1 MGRPLL
7 PQCATRKDLVWYVER
22 FANTKTRSNKR
33 QRDWERQY
41 TGPSFIR
48 DKGKDKD
55 KYETRIFLA
64 TNAKIRQKTKTK
76 PRGQNSGQCKDLFI
90 RGTKFDE
97 RCKLYTVKRS
107 KVIFLEQG
115 IIIK

>member
-7 PQCATRKDLVWYVER
+7 PQCATRKDLVLCVER
-22 FANTKTRSNKR
+22 FANNKMNTKTRSNKR

-41 TGPSFIR
+41 TGPSFII

-64 TNAKIRQKTKTK
+64 INAKIRQKTKTK
-76 PRGQNSGQCKDLFI
+76 PRATVDDAKTYLSEQQNLPKG
-90 RGTKFDE
+90 
-97 RCKLYTVKRS
+97 VKRS
-107 KVIFLEQG
+107 KVIFPEQG
-115 IIIK
+115 IVKE

>member
-7 PQCATRKDLVWYVER
+7 PQSATRKDLVLYVER

-76 PRGQNSGQCKDLFI
+76 PRA
-90 RGTKFDE
+90 
-97 RCKLYTVKRS
+97 TVDNAKAS
-107 KVIFLEQG
+107 LSEEPNMPKGVNFTL
-115 IIIK
+115 

>member
-7 PQCATRKDLVWYVER
+7 PQCATRKDLVLYVVR

-41 TGPSFIR
+41 TGPSYIR
-48 DKGKDKD
+48 DKDKDKD

-76 PRGQNSGQCKDLFI
+76 PRATVDNAKTYLSEQQNLPKG
-90 RGTKFDE
+90 
-97 RCKLYTVKRS
+97 VKRS
-107 KVIFLEQG
+107 KVIFPEQG
-115 IIIK
+115 IVKE

>member
-7 PQCATRKDLVWYVER
+7 PQCATRKDLVLYVER
-22 FANTKTRSNKR
+22 LANTKMNTKTRSNKR

-48 DKGKDKD
+48 DKEKDKD

-64 TNAKIRQKTKTK
+64 INAKIRQKTKTK
-76 PRGQNSGQCKDLFI
+76 PRATVDNAKTYLSEEQNLPKG
-90 RGTKFDE
+90 
-97 RCKLYTVKRS
+97 VKRS
-107 KVIFLEQG
+107 KVIFPEQG
-115 IIIK
+115 IVKE

>member
-7 PQCATRKDLVWYVER
+7 PQCATRKDLVLYVER
-22 FANTKTRSNKR
+22 FANTKMNTKTRSNKR

-48 DKGKDKD
+48 DKEKDKD

-64 TNAKIRQKTKTK
+64 TNAKIRHKTKTK
-76 PRGQNSGQCKDLFI
+76 PRA
-90 RGTKFDE
+90 
-97 RCKLYTVKRS
+97 TVDNAKAS
-107 KVIFLEQG
+107 LSEEPNLPKGVNFTL
-115 IIIK
+115 